1 LRALRHIKLVFTALL
16 ALVGF
21 GTAGYHYI
29 EGWSWFDGF
38 YMVVITI
45 STIGYSEVHPL
56 SRAGRTLTIVIIV
69 CGTALL
75 ALLFGSLTK
84 MLLEFEL
91 GKYFGRRRMEH
102 EIERL
107 KNHFI
112 ICGAGRVGRS
122 VAREL
127 QRRGV
132 PFVIVEHQQ
141 ARFDQYSGSWLM
153 MLGDASK
160 EETLR
165 AAHIENAAG
174 LVAATTGDATNIYI
188 VLTARALNP
197 RLKIIA
203 RASEEAAEKHLLK
216 AGADQVVSPY
226 SFAGHRIALSF
237 LRSNVVDFLDVATT
251 SGGKLDLEIEE
262 VRIAGQSPIAGKT
275 LADSRIR
282 QDTGVIVLAIQR
294 DSGSRFN
301 PSQEDKLAPNDCL
314 IVMGQPEAVR
324 KLEQMAGQGR

>member
-1 LRALRHIKLVFTALL
+1 LKALRNIKLIAAALA
-16 ALVGF
+16 ALIVA
-21 GTAGYHYI
+21 GTAGYHFV
-29 EGWSWFDGF
+29 EGWSWFDGL

-45 STIGYSEVHPL
+45 STIGYNEVHPL
-56 SRAGRTLTIVIIV
+56 SHGGRVLTIVVIA
-69 CGTALL
+69 CGVGLL
-75 ALLFGSLTK
+75 ALLFGSLTQA
-84 MLLEFEL
+84 LLELEL
-91 GKYFGRRRMEH
+91 GKYFGRRRMQH
-102 EIERL
+102 DIERL
-107 KNHFI
+107 RNHFI

-127 QRRGV
+127 KRRGV
-132 PFVIVEHQQ
+132 NFVIVEARQE
-141 ARFDQYSGSWLM
+141 RFDLYSSEWLM
-153 MLGDASK
+153 MIGDASK
-160 EETLR
+160 EDVLR
-165 AAHIENAAG
+165 AAQIEHAAG

-203 RASEEAAEKHLLK
+203 RASEEAAEKHLRK

-237 LRSNVVDFLDVATT
+237 LRPNVVDFLDVATA

-262 VRIAGQSPIAGKT
+262 VRIAATSAIAGKT

-294 DSGSRFN
+294 DSGARFN

-314 IVMGQPEAVR
+314 IVMGNPTALKR
-324 KLEQMAGQGR
+324 LEEMAGSRK

>member
-1 LRALRHIKLVFTALL
+1 MKPLRNIKLIFAALL
-16 ALVGF
+16 ALVAG
-21 GTAGYHYI
+21 GTAGYHFI
-29 EGWSWFDGF
+29 EGWPWFDGF

-45 STIGYSEVHPL
+45 STIGFNEVHPL
-56 SRAGRTLTIVIIV
+56 SQAGRVLTIVVII
-69 CGTALL
+69 CGVGLL
-75 ALLFGSLTK
+75 ALLFGALTQ
-84 MLLEFEL
+84 MLLEVEL
-91 GKYFGRRRMEH
+91 GKYFGRRRMQH
-102 EIERL
+102 DIERL
-107 KNHFI
+107 RNHFI

-132 PFVIVEHQQ
+132 PFVIVEARQE
-141 ARFDQYSGSWLM
+141 RFDQYSGHWLM

-160 EETLR
+160 EDSLKT
-165 AAHIENAAG
+165 AQIEHAAG

-237 LRSNVVDFLDVATT
+237 LRPNVVDFLDVATT

-262 VRIAGQSPIAGKT
+262 VRIAAQSAIAGKS
-275 LADSRIR
+275 LGDSRIR

-294 DSGSRFN
+294 EAGSRFN

-314 IVMGQPEAVR
+314 IVMGNPEAVR
-324 KLEQMAGQGR
+324 KLEEMAGGR

>member
-1 LRALRHIKLVFTALL
+1 MKSLRNIKAIAGALAALI
-16 ALVGF
+16 AG

-29 EGWSWFDGF
+29 EGWPWFDGF

-45 STIGYSEVHPL
+45 SAIGYGEVRPL
-56 SRAGRTLTIVIIV
+56 SHAGRVLTIVIIA
-69 CGTALL
+69 CGVALL
-75 ALLFGSLTK
+75 ALLFGSLTQA
-84 MLLEFEL
+84 LLEVEL
-91 GKYFGRRRMEH
+91 GKYFGRRRMQH
-102 EIERL
+102 DIERL
-107 KNHFI
+107 KQHFI

-127 QRRGV
+127 RRRGV
-132 PFVIVEHQQ
+132 PFVLVEARQE
-141 ARFDQYSGSWLM
+141 RFDQYSGEWLM

-165 AAHIENAAG
+165 AAQIEHASG

-188 VLTARALNP
+188 VLTARTLNP
-197 RLKIIA
+197 TLKIIA
-203 RASEEAAEKHLLK
+203 RASEEAAEKHLRK

-237 LRSNVVDFLDVATT
+237 LRPNVVDFLDVATT

-262 VRIAGQSPIAGKT
+262 VRIAAQSSIAGKT
-275 LADSRIR
+275 LGDSRIR

-294 DSGSRFN
+294 
-301 PSQEDKLAPNDCL
+301 
-314 IVMGQPEAVR
+314 
-324 KLEQMAGQGR
+324 